1 MANPLDYLQ
10 AITKITRKR
19 QKDGTCQMPILHSNG
34 KQMGTLVLGKRFV
47 LDEVFTFIGLKKF
60 IGILPFFGF
69 AFNAAILD
77 SDDKPVMKFTKPF
90 GITQFEI
97 EIYDNM
103 GRKLGTLKKV
113 PPDSTIDETSKK
125 SQLNLY
131 DHSEKLIALFRG
143 DWSSWNMQI
152 LDTNHKAIGKLH
164 KGYTDVNKVVHGSN
178 DFFVTQIY
186 TGTNQP
192 NFRILVMG
200 VGCAIDLIENL

>member
-10 AITKITRKR
+10 AITKISRKR
-19 QKDGTCQMPILHSNG
+19 LKDGTCQIPILHSNG

-47 LDEVFTFIGLKKF
+47 VDEVLTFLGFKKF
-60 IGILPFFGF
+60 LSVFPYLGF
-69 AFNAAILD
+69 SFNAVILD
-77 SDDKPVMKFTKPF
+77 SDDKPVMKFSKQLSF
-90 GITQFEI
+90 TQFEV
-97 EIYDNM
+97 EIYDHLN
-103 GRKLGTLKKV
+103 RKIGTLKKV

-131 DHSEKLIALFRG
+131 DHTEKLIALFRG
-143 DWSSWNMQI
+143 DWSAWNMQI

-186 TGTNQP
+186 TGTSQP